1 MKTVIKYYTNN
12 CMPCQTYT
20 PAFQQV
26 ASQTSGVQFQS
37 IDASSGDPRI
47 LEHGIRNVPT
57 TVVID
62 ENGDIRKQSGVMSV
76 EQLKALIG

>member
-12 CMPCQTYT
+12 CAPCKTYT

-26 ASQTSGVQFQS
+26 ASQMPGVQFQS
-37 IDASSGDPRI
+37 IDASSGDSRI

-62 ENGDIRKQSGVMSV
+62 ENGSVRKQSGAMSV
-76 EQLKALIG
+76 EQLKAFIG

>member
-12 CMPCQTYT
+12 CAPCRTYT
-20 PAFQQV
+20 PAFEQV
-26 ASQTSGVQFQS
+26 ASQTPGVQFQS

-57 TVVID
+57 TVVV
-62 ENGDIRKQSGVMSV
+62 ENGQVRKQTGVLSV
-76 EQLKALIG
+76 EQLRAFIG

>member
-12 CMPCQTYT
+12 CGPCKTYT
-20 PAFQQV
+20 PAFEQV
-26 ASQTSGVQFQS
+26 ASQTSGVNFQS

-62 ENGDIRKQSGVMSV
+62 ENGGVRKQTGVMDV
-76 EQLKALIG
+76 NQLRAFIG